1 MATQALATRE
11 QSGAIAQ
18 RPVTEYDRLRGQLTN
33 RIDDFKMALPA
44 HITPE
49 KFQRTVM
56 TAAQSNP
63 DLLKAERGSFIT
75 ACMKAAQ
82 DGLLPDGRE
91 AAIVTF
97 NNREKDAQGQWH
109 TVTAAQYMPMV
120 FGLRKKILQSGEI
133 SAIETNVVYRR
144 EVDEGYFVF
153 EAGTEAML
161 RHKPMLDL
169 ADEDLTDDNIV
180 AAYSVATMKD
190 GTKSFEVMRRA
201 EINKVRQTSKTGAL
215 GKTDRQ
221 GKPIPP
227 KGPWV
232 DWFGEMARK
241 TVMRRHSKTLP
252 MSGDLIDVEAA
263 DEALAA
269 RSASALLGSTEPD
282 AQRALPPTREDIA
295 IAEGADP
302 VTGEIACDEE
312 DEEVARQLDAET
324 EARNNGTLSD
334 DNPTAAEGPSDEQ
347 RGESNTGSPADDIIA
362 RVETAAIIGD
372 VLGIEQSYQ
381 SGGREMFEVADQ
393 DRIEQAFADA
403 KARLTGG
410 K

>member
-1 MATQALATRE
+1 MATNAVATRE
-11 QSGAIAQ
+11 NRAVS
-18 RPVTEYDRLRGQLTN
+18 EYDVLRRGLEKRST
-33 RIDDFKMALPA
+33 DFKMALPA

-63 DLLKAERGSFIT
+63 DILRADRASLLT

-91 AAIVTF
+91 AALVVFETSK
-97 NNREKDAQGQWH
+97 KDGNQW
-109 TVTAAQYMPMV
+109 VKVRLAQYMPMV

-144 EVDEGYFVF
+144 EVEEGFFVF

-169 ADEDLTDDNIV
+169 SDEDLHDDNIV

-201 EINKVRQTSKTGAL
+201 EINKVRQASQTGKL
-215 GKTDRQ
+215 G
-221 GKPIPP
+221 GKYPP

-232 DWFGEMARK
+232 DWFAEMARK

-252 MSGDLIDVEAA
+252 MSGDLIDVEAR
-263 DEALAA
+263 DEEIAA
-269 RSASALLGSTEPD
+269 RSATTLLGAVEPD
-282 AQRALPPTREDIA
+282 APRLVPPTGEEA
-295 IAEGADP
+295 NAGDP
-302 VTGEIACDEE
+302 PHDPETGEIDEE
-312 DEEVARQLDAET
+312 AARAADAEGF
-324 EARNNGTLSD
+324 AD
-334 DNPTAAEGPSDEQ
+334 MEGRTTDEQ
-347 RGESNTGSPADDIIA
+347 RGETTTLESAKAEID
-362 RVETAAIIGD
+362 AAE
-372 VLGIEQSYQ
+372 L
-381 SGGREMFEVADQ
+381 VADVNSRVSALAPLLGDEDAEALRSHAM
-393 DRIEQAFADA
+393 DRIAE
-403 KARLTGG
+403 LTGG
-410 K
+410 N

>member
-1 MATQALATRE
+1 MASRAVATQQQGGAVATRE
-11 QSGAIAQ
+11 
-18 RPVTEYDRLRGQLTN
+18 PTEYDRLRSGLERRAQ
-33 RIDDFKMALPA
+33 DFKMALPA
-44 HITPE
+44 HISPE

-63 DLLKAERGSFIT
+63 ELLKADRGSLIT

-97 NNREKDAQGQWH
+97 NNRKQINGQWE
-109 TVTAAQYMPMV
+109 TIVMAQYMPMV

-133 SAIETNVVYRR
+133 SSIETNVVYRA
-144 EVDEGYFVF
+144 EVEAGAFIF

-161 RHKPMLDL
+161 RHRPSLDLTDEDL
-169 ADEDLTDDNIV
+169 ADENIV

-215 GKTDRQ
+215 GQVGNFGSMK

-232 DWFGEMARK
+232 DWFAEMARK

-252 MSGDLIDVEAA
+252 MSGDLIDVEAV
-263 DEALAA
+263 DEAIAA
-269 RSASALLGSTEPD
+269 RSATALLASVEPD
-282 AQRALPPTREDIA
+282 ASTVSAVPPTRDQV
-295 IAEGADP
+295 GYDP
-302 VTGEIACDEE
+302 ETGEVDE
-312 DEEVARQLDAET
+312 DTARALDAQT
-324 EARNNGTLSD
+324 YA
-334 DNPTAAEGPSDEQ
+334 AAEGRTDEQ
-347 RGESNTGSPADDIIA
+347 HGDQHDGDDAEPAHPF
-362 RVETAAIIGD
+362 AAIASELTARADRAETIVD
-372 VLGIEQSYQ
+372 VNSVDAELGKHRDAAPEDLVKQVDDAIE
-381 SGGREMFEVADQ
+381 
-393 DRIEQAFADA
+393 
-403 KARLTGG
+403 ARRAALKGG

>member
-11 QSGAIAQ
+11 NTA
-18 RPVTEYDRLRGQLTN
+18 VTEYDRLRNGLERRAN
-33 RIDDFKMALPA
+33 DFKMALPA

-63 DLLKAERGSFIT
+63 DLLRADRGSLIT
-75 ACMKAAQ
+75 SCMKAAQ

-97 NNREKDAQGQWH
+97 NTKKQIDGQWQ
-109 TVTAAQYMPMV
+109 TVTLAQYMPMV

-144 EVDEGYFVF
+144 EVEEGFFVF

-169 ADEDLTDDNIV
+169 TDEDLHDDNIV
-180 AAYSVATMKD
+180 AAYSVASMKD

-201 EINKVRQTSKTGAL
+201 EINKVRQASQTGKIG
-215 GKTDRQ
+215 GKY
-221 GKPIPP
+221 PP

-232 DWFGEMARK
+232 DWFAEMARK

-252 MSGDLIDVEAA
+252 MSGDLLDVEAR
-263 DEALAA
+263 DEEIAA
-269 RSASALLGSTEPD
+269 RSTAALLGSTAAD
-282 AQRALPPTREDIA
+282 APRLVPPSREEQA

-302 VTGEIACDEE
+302 ATGELPDEE
-312 DEEVARQLDAET
+312 DEDVARAADN
-324 EARNNGTLSD
+324 EALAHREGRDDSDMGEAHNGTD
-334 DNPTAAEGPSDEQ
+334 PDHPFRAT
-347 RGESNTGSPADDIIA
+347 ADDLIA
-362 RVETAAIIGD
+362 RAGKVELLADLNKIIGEMHPHREAAPEEMVGEVD
-372 VLGIEQSYQ
+372 TAIEAA
-381 SGGREMFEVADQ
+381 RT
-393 DRIEQAFADA
+393 
-403 KARLTGG
+403 RLTA
-410 K
+410 KK

>member
-1 MATQALATRE
+1 MASRAVAIQQQGGSVVTRE
-11 QSGAIAQ
+11 
-18 RPVTEYDRLRGQLTN
+18 PTDYDKLRFQLDK
-33 RIDDFKMALPA
+33 RADDFKMALPA

-63 DLLKAERGSFIT
+63 DLLKADRGSLIT

-97 NNREKDAQGQWH
+97 NTRKQIDGRWE
-109 TVTAAQYMPMV
+109 TVVLAQYMPMV

-133 SAIETNVVYRR
+133 SSIETNVVYRR
-144 EVDEGYFVF
+144 EVEDERFYF
-153 EAGTEAML
+153 EAGTEAAL
-161 RHKPMLDL
+161 RHRPALDLTDEDL
-169 ADEDLTDDNIV
+169 ADENIV

-201 EINKVRQTSKTGAL
+201 EINKVRQASQTGAL
-215 GKTDRQ
+215 GKTTRD

-232 DWFGEMARK
+232 DWFAEMARK

-263 DEALAA
+263 DEAIAA
-269 RSASALLGSTEPD
+269 RSAAALLSSVEPD
-282 AQRALPPTREDIA
+282 TPVISTVPPTRDQV
-295 IAEGADP
+295 GYDP
-302 VTGEIACDEE
+302 DTGEIDE
-312 DEEVARQLDAET
+312 DTARALDAQTYAAVEGRLDT
-324 EARNNGTLSD
+324 DRGEATTLESAKAEVD
-334 DNPTAAEGPSDEQ
+334 AAE
-347 RGESNTGSPADDIIA
+347 
-362 RVETAAIIGD
+362 
-372 VLGIEQSYQ
+372 L
-381 SGGREMFEVADQ
+381 VADINSRVSALAPLLG
-393 DRIEQAFADA
+393 DEDAAALRSHAMERIAAL
-403 KARLTGG
+403 KA
-410 K
+410 